1 MDNIT
6 FQKVILEK
14 IDEMSVKLEKID
26 EMSVKL
32 EKIDLLHNEIE
43 ILNEEAEEN
52 RKFRDSATEKF
63 SQIMLELLANR
74 EFQKRTTEKFD
85 EMTTENQKFQQLVLK
100 HFSILTTD
108 VSDLKLRFNKFEI
121 RMENEVIDKI
131 KILFDEYQ
139 CHDDEIKLLK
149 QHL

>member
-32 EKIDLLHNEIE
+32 EKIDEMSVKLEKIDEMSVKLEKIDE
-43 ILNEEAEEN
+43 T
-52 RKFRDSATEKF
+52 ATEKF